1 MSQDLST
8 RIIDKM
14 TNGILGMKLVLL
26 SSSWKLLHN
35 YQWSACKNGGL
46 SIIANGEK
54 TAVIS
59 KNYPFILEGSLSL
72 VHNC

>member
-54 TAVIS
+54 TAV
-59 KNYPFILEGSLSL
+59 
-72 VHNC
+72 